1 MRKPVALL
9 KSPALHLLLLTLAL
23 GAVHAAT
30 WRASEP
36 FFNNDETRH
45 AMTGVFFRDA
55 LCDFPGS
62 VRHPREY
69 AEGYYLRYPALGLLV
84 WPPLFYMIEG
94 LIFSIFGPS
103 FAVGRM
109 LVAGFMLLMFVYAYR
124 FGRLTEGRAG
134 GLFVAGFTGLS
145 PVIFTLS
152 QRVMLEVPA
161 LALGLVAVVHF
172 EKHLRDRRSCDA
184 LLACSFAAFCALTR
198 FDGVFLL
205 PYFALRIASTRNW
218 SLLKSRAVVWPML
231 AALLLTLPYYL
242 VTYLEYG
249 AGLSAGASDGFTVEP
264 RGPLQWKNWVFYPRA
279 IPELIGPIATA
290 FVLAGAILALASPRA
305 FGPALALLA
314 AVYFTFSPLAELDAR
329 HGIYWVPALGI
340 AAWRGID
347 LFRCYSR
354 WGALVYAAL
363 LAAGMVHDTQ
373 SQAFRYVRGYDT
385 AAACVV
391 ERNPAGRP
399 IFVDGELTGSFIF
412 HVRLHDPDRRQTVLR
427 GDKLIYSMLSDP
439 SANYEQHA
447 ATEAEVIALLQ
458 DYDPEWIVVEDPPA
472 TFHDVPGAALLRAT
486 LKNHKELYEFITA
499 VPIRSN
505 YDHFDG
511 CELVIY
517 RKIVRNPNPVNRAA
531 IRVPGLGRSL
541 RAK

>member
-1 MRKPVALL
+1 MPKWYALL
-9 KSPALHLLLLTLAL
+9 NSPALHLGLLALAL

-55 LCDFPGS
+55 LCDFPES

-69 AEGYYLRYPALGLLV
+69 AEGYYVRYPALGLLV
-84 WPPLFYMIEG
+84 WPPFFYAVEG
-94 LIFSIFGPS
+94 LAFSIFGPS
-103 FAVGRM
+103 FAVGRA
-109 LVAGFMLLMFVYAYR
+109 LVSGFALLMFLYAYR

-161 LALGLVAVVHF
+161 LALGLAAVVHF
-172 EKHLRDRRSCDA
+172 EKHLRDRRSRDA
-184 LLACSFAAFCALTR
+184 LLACLFAACCALTR

-218 SLLKSRAVVWPML
+218 SLLKSRAVVWPVF
-231 AALLLTLPYYL
+231 AALLFTLPYYL
-242 VTYLEYG
+242 LTYLEYG
-249 AGLSAGASDGFTVEP
+249 AGLSAGASDGFTAEP
-264 RGPLQWKNWVFYPRA
+264 RGPQQWKNWLFYLRA
-279 IPELIGPIATA
+279 IPELIGPFGTA
-290 FVLAGAILALASPRA
+290 FVLGGAILALASPRSL
-305 FGPALALLA
+305 GPALALFA

-329 HGIYWVPALGI
+329 HGIYWVPALGV
-340 AAWRGID
+340 ATWRGVQLIH
-347 LFRCYSR
+347 RYSR
-354 WGALVYAAL
+354 WAALAYVAL
-363 LAAGMVHDTQ
+363 LAAGMVYDTQ
-373 SQAFRYVRGYDT
+373 SQVFRYVRGYD
-385 AAACVV
+385 AAAAYIV
-391 ERNPAGRP
+391 ERNANGRP

-412 HVRLHDPDRRQTVLR
+412 HVRLHDPDRRHSVLR
-427 GDKLIYSMLSDP
+427 GDKLIYSMFSDP

-447 ATEAEVIALLQ
+447 ATEAEVIAVLHE
-458 DYDPEWIVVEDPPA
+458 YDPEWIVVEDPPA
-472 TFHDVPGAALLRAT
+472 TFHDVSGAALLRAT
-486 LKNHKELYEFITA
+486 LRNHDELYEFVTA

-511 CELVIY
+511 CALAIY
-517 RKIVRNPNPVNRAA
+517 RKIDRNPSPANAVA